1 MIEFSNEKVFEYV
14 IEKMNNCFTNKK
26 IVSIN

>member
-14 IEKMNNCFTNKK
+14 IEKMINCFTNKK
-26 IVSIN
+26 IASIN